1 MARLGDYV
9 RAEEHCR
16 EALALNGE
24 LGHVEGEAATS
35 DSLGYIAHHH
45 GRDADAVEHYRHA
58 LALYRQLDNSYEEA
72 SVLRHFGDVLAAVG
86 RAAEARESW
95 QRALTLFR
103 AQGRV
108 QDADDVLA
116 LLA

>member
-16 EALALNGE
+16 EALVLNKE

-58 LALYRQLDNSYEEA
+58 LKLYRQLDNSYEEA
-72 SVLRHFGDVLAAVG
+72 SVLQHFGDVLAAVG
-86 RAAEARESW
+86 RHADARDARR
-95 QRALTLFR
+95 QALTLCR
-103 AQGRV
+103 AQGRTEGA
-108 QDADDVLA
+108 DAVLA
-116 LLA
+116 LL

>member
-1 MARLGDYV
+1 V
-9 RAEEHCR
+9 
-16 EALALNGE
+16 E

-58 LALYRQLDNSYEEA
+58 LKLYRQLDNSYEEA

-86 RAAEARESW
+86 RHEEARDAW

-103 AQGRV
+103 AQGRSE
-108 QDADDVLA
+108 DAAEVVG
-116 LLA
+116 LLG